1 MRFAGRRP
9 APAPAVAVALLLVAA
24 CSDPTQ
30 PFPRA
35 SFSVSPAAQWSGG
48 VVTVRSGYFIG
59 RTPLPAILAMGE
71 TLSVA
76 RVDDSTVAVTMPRV
90 RTGIVDVSVAHDGA
104 QDSVAAVQL
113 YGFREKRMTAPGLAG
128 ELLVA
133 DSGGHPI
140 VLGNTDAPVAQ
151 YAPIGRID
159 LVSGT
164 GVTLTGVYGPSTVQY
179 GLAPSTP
186 NGAFAVR
193 DSTDS
198 VRLAA
203 LLTWPAPALVATVPF
218 VGTGQ
223 VRQVTQL
230 SAGLWLFTQSHTTF
244 TRAEADPC
252 CTPRFSTPT
261 ESPWAVFLSPRGDR
275 ATLATM
281 VVGGGVPVFDNTS
294 GDTAFT
300 LPFEATEG
308 VVFST
313 SGDILYAV
321 GGAINVPDTLLRVDA
336 TDGHAVAGKVRLP
349 DGFISFAL
357 GYSTGGGGRILVA
370 AANALVLALLVY
382 DAATL
387 TLQGVLATQEGCG
400 AAPSTGPCFAGA
412 VAVDDAR
419 HEAHIVVPG
428 SPTPSWTFDLLP

>member
-1 MRFAGRRP
+1 MRFAGRRT
-9 APAPAVAVALLLVAA
+9 ALAAAALLLVAA

-30 PFPRA
+30 PFPQA
-35 SFSVSPAAQWSGG
+35 SFSVSPATQWSGG
-48 VVTVRSGYFIG
+48 VVAVRSVYFVG
-59 RTPLPAILAMGE
+59 RTPLPVMLAAGE

-76 RVDDSTVAVTMPRV
+76 RVDDSTIAVTMPWM
-90 RTGIVDVSVAHDGA
+90 RTGIVSVSVARDGG

-113 YGFREKRMTAPGLAG
+113 YGFREKRTTAPGLAG

-133 DSGGHPI
+133 DSSGYPM

-151 YAPIGRID
+151 YAPIGRIN
-159 LVSGT
+159 LVSGA
-164 GVTLTGVYGPSTVQY
+164 GITLTGVYGPSTVQY

-186 NGAFAVR
+186 SGAFAVR

-203 LLTWPAPALVATVPF
+203 LLTSPSPALVATVPF

-230 SAGLWLFTQSHTTF
+230 SPGLWLFTHSHTSF
-244 TRAEADPC
+244 TQAEADPC

-275 ATLATM
+275 TTLATM

-300 LPFEATEG
+300 LRLEATEG
-308 VVFST
+308 AVFSP
-313 SGDILYAV
+313 SGAILYAV
-321 GGAINVPDTLLRVDA
+321 GGAINVPDTLLAVDA
-336 TDGHAVAGKVRLP
+336 TDGHTLAGKVRLP
-349 DGFISFAL
+349 DGFVSFAI
-357 GYSTGGGGRILVA
+357 GYSTGGGGRLLVA
-370 AANALVLALLVY
+370 AANAVVLALLVY

-387 TLQGVLATQEGCG
+387 ALQGVLVTQESCG
-400 AAPSTGPCFAGA
+400 AAPTTGPCFAGA